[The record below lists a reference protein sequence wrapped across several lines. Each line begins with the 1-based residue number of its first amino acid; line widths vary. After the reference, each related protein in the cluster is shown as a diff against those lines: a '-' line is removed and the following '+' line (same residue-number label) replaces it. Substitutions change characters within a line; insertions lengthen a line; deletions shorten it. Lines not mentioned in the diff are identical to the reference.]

1 MVEPRVGFDI
11 NPEVDL
17 EVPCQRYWMVASQ
30 WIISVWH
37 RCSQLNSATFPHCWV
52 SKFQCTC
59 NAGEAQCNHFAMHQC
74 NAMYTYWQLYN
85 NIMKDGA
92 EYVFRTFNKMVEY
105 DILTL
110 KVLDFRPQATHS
122 LVERPKNWVFTLH
135 WVQGG
140 PSARGSFLTVPMG
153 CTMHTAL
160 WLSVNRAHKKYFVLT
175 FVWIVSILFLENA
188 KC

>member
-37 RCSQLNSATFPHCWV
+37 RCSQLNSATFQHCWV

-92 EYVFRTFNKMVEY
+92 EYVFRTFNEMVEY

-122 LVERPKNWVFTLH
+122 LVERPKNWVLRFTECKGAPVQEAAFSQCQ
-135 WVQGG
+135 WVAQ
-140 PSARGSFLTVPMG
+140 
-153 CTMHTAL
+153 CTQLYDYRSIERT
-160 WLSVNRAHKKYFVLT
+160 R
-175 FVWIVSILFLENA
+175 SILF
-188 KC
+188 